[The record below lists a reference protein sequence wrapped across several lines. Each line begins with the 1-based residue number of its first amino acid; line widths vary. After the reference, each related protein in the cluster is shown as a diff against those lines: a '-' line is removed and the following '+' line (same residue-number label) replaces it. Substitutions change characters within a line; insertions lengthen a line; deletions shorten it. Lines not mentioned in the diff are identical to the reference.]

1 MAVRESVDLRGGRGG
16 MRGRHLHI
24 DWHPGDTPEALRAAY
39 RAATGPRIKP
49 RLHALWLRRTGKRT
63 PEVVLLV
70 GFVDRT
76 VQKWLAHDRSHGR
89 AGLIAAR
96 R

>member
-1 MAVRESVDLRGGRGG
+1 
-16 MRGRHLHI
+16 MRGRHVHI
-24 DWHPGDTPEALRAAY
+24 DCRPDDTPEALLAAY
-39 RAATGPRIKP
+39 RAATDPRIEP
-49 RLHALWLRRTGKRT
+49 RLHALWLLRMGMRMT
-63 PEVVLLV
+63 EVVLLV